1 MSVVDLFSP
10 EPDSQVEAA
19 DPTISAFVTANAGA
33 GKTKTLIDRVARLLL
48 LKAKP
53 ETILCVTYTKAA
65 ASEMQRRLFEV
76 LGDWSVAT
84 DAKLRQELGKLRSR
98 DPASFERQ
106 ELSDARSLFAA
117 ALETPGGLK
126 IQTIH
131 AFCEK
136 VLKRFPIEAGVPP
149 GFRVLDEPAQAA
161 VAAAARRLVAHHVL
175 NVPGDLADAYG
186 RLSVALD
193 FRRFQA
199 MFGEFEAQRRPL
211 SQFLAGDLERAIGW
225 IWQAVDIPEG
235 TEPADLAIA
244 AMAAMDRGLYRRAAE
259 ALKPGGKTDAQR
271 AEALAALAEAD
282 PADFEAAQRL
292 FFTKDGDDAKWIGSA
307 RRLKDIPELQTAML
321 GEQSRLALV
330 RERMRAARVGRD
342 STDAVRLAN
351 AYLEAYEIEKRAA
364 GGLDFEDLVER
375 TCGLLRDRPA
385 AAWVLFKLDGGI
397 DHILLDEAQDTAPE
411 QWKIV
416 DALTEEFFAGEGRRT
431 AERLKRALF
440 VVGDEKQSI
449 YSFQGARPELLRT
462 QYEFHRDRASGAGY
476 RLKQLKLVESW
487 RSTPQVL
494 SFVDAVFA
502 PTHLRDAIQPGQ
514 TVEHA
519 TAPPRREHAGC
530 VDVWDMEVDRK
541 GPDRDAW
548 DLPLD
553 VEPED
558 SANRRLAKRI
568 AAEVDSLIRRRDGV
582 YDKQTGKLRAAH
594 AGDVLILVRRR
605 GALFEEI
612 LRALKRIDLP
622 VAGADRLSL
631 TSHIVFDDLLA
642 LARFALFPSDE
653 LTLAALLKSP
663 FCDIDDDGLYR
674 LAHGREG
681 SLWTVLRRRAG
692 EEPLWGAAA
701 GFLQAVIEAG
711 RACRPFEF
719 FVRLT
724 ELVGPDAR
732 SMRQRLLRRLGA
744 EAKDALDEFL
754 NQALAAE
761 ARGAHD
767 LETLADE
774 LADLEIVVKRE
785 MDADRGEV
793 RVMTAHGAKGLEAPI
808 VILPELLPLKPQQ
821 KPLMRV
827 IHSQREGFLWCGRSG
842 DDCPIT
848 AQARAERTAREEAES
863 YRLLYV
869 ALTRAR
875 DRLILC
881 GRRSERTKEE
891 NIKGWW
897 RAVRDTLNADG
908 VAEQVRELADT
919 TGRTFWRFGP
929 DPAPVATRGSAKPLA
944 APLPDWTRA
953 PAAPEAEGRFA
964 SPSHLGEDAARAP
977 ALSPLTAIA
986 GGLGRFRR
994 GDLIHRLLQ
1003 ILPDLPPEHW
1013 DEGARALLAREGD
1026 LTAEQAAEMAQAALS
1041 VLRDARFAEVFGPG
1055 SRAEVAIAGTAAAL
1069 PPGLSVSGRI
1079 DRLVVLGDRVLV
1091 ADFKTNRPSPGAIE
1105 DADPAYVRQ
1114 MAVYAAV
1121 LAEVFPGRRIEAA
1134 LVWTDGPKLMPIPEN
1149 LLAAS
1154 LAELGRTG

>member
-1 MSVVDLFSP
+1 MSNVVDLFADQL
-10 EPDSQVEAA
+10 DSQVEAA
-19 DPTISAFVTANAGA
+19 DPTISAFVTANAGS

-48 LKAKP
+48 LKARP

-76 LGDWSVAT
+76 LGGWSVAS
-84 DAKLRQELGKLRSR
+84 DGDLRKALGELRSR

-106 ELSDARSLFAA
+106 ELSDARGLFAA

-136 VLKRFPIEAGVPP
+136 VLKRFPIEAGVTP
-149 GFRVLDEPAQAA
+149 GFRVLDEPAQAS

-175 NVPGDLADAYG
+175 STPGDLADAYA
-186 RLSVALD
+186 RLSVSLD

-199 MFGEFEAQRRPL
+199 MFAEFEAQRRAL
-211 SQFLAGDLERAIGW
+211 GAFLADGLGSAIRW

-259 ALKPGGKTDAQR
+259 ALRPGGKTDAAR
-271 AEALAALAEAD
+271 AASLAALAEGD
-282 PADFEAAQRL
+282 PADFDAAVRL
-292 FFTKDGDDAKWIGSA
+292 FFTKDGDDAKWIGSSK
-307 RRLKDIPELQTAML
+307 RLKDIPELQTAL
-321 GEQSRLALV
+321 LAEQSRLALA

-342 STDAVRLAN
+342 STDAVRLAH
-351 AYLEAYEIEKRAA
+351 AYLEAYEIEKGAA

-375 TCGLLRDRPA
+375 TCALLSDRPA
-385 AAWVLFKLDGGI
+385 AAWVLYKLDGGI

-411 QWKIV
+411 QWRIV
-416 DALTEEFFAGEGRRT
+416 DALTEEFFAGEGRRA

-449 YSFQGARPELLRT
+449 YSFQGARPELLRE

-476 RLKQLKLVESW
+476 RLKRLDLLTSW

-502 PTHLRDAIQPGQ
+502 PAHLRDAIQPGQ
-514 TVEHA
+514 KVEHQV
-519 TAPPRREHAGC
+519 APPRRGHAGC
-530 VDVWDMEVDRK
+530 VDVWDLEIDRR
-541 GPDRDAW
+541 GQDRDAW

-553 VEPED
+553 VEAED
-558 SANRRLAKRI
+558 SANRRLARRI
-568 AAEVDSLIRRRDGV
+568 AAEVRALIARRDGV
-582 YDKQTGKLRAAH
+582 YDKASGKPRAAH

-612 LRALKRIDLP
+612 LRALKRAGLP

-631 TSHIVFDDLLA
+631 TRHIVFDDLLA

-663 FCDIDDDGLYR
+663 FCGLDDAALYR

-681 SLWTVLRRRAG
+681 NLWTVLRRRAG
-692 EEPLWGAAA
+692 EDAAWGEAA
-701 GFLQAVIEAG
+701 GFMQAVVEAG
-711 RACRPFEF
+711 RTLRPFEF
-719 FVRLT
+719 FVRLS
-724 ELVGPDAR
+724 EHVGADGR

-761 ARGAHD
+761 GRGAND

-774 LADLEIVVKRE
+774 LAGLEIVVKRE

-808 VILPELLPLKPQQ
+808 VILPEMLPLPPRLS
-821 KPLMRV
+821 PLMRV
-827 IHSQREGFLWCGRSG
+827 THSQREGFLWCARSA

-848 AQARAERTAREEAES
+848 AQARAERVAREDAES

-881 GRRSERTKEE
+881 GRRSERTKDE

-897 RAVRDTLNADG
+897 GAVRDTLDAAGD
-908 VAEQVRELADT
+908 QVRELTDAA
-919 TGRTFWRFGP
+919 GARVRRFGP
-929 DPAPVATRGSAKPLA
+929 DPEPVSARRAAAPAAAPV
-944 APLPDWTRA
+944 PDWARVV
-953 PAAPEAEGRFA
+953 AAPEAEGRFA
-964 SPSHLGEDAARAP
+964 SPSHIGEEGAAAP
-977 ALSPLTAIA
+977 ALSPLTAAA

-1003 ILPDLPPEHW
+1003 ILPDLAPERW

-1026 LTAEQAAEMAQAALS
+1026 LADDQTAEMAEAALS
-1041 VLRDARFAEVFGPG
+1041 VLRDPRFSEVFGPG
-1055 SRAEVAIAGTAAAL
+1055 SRAEVAIAGTAASL
-1069 PPGLSVSGRI
+1069 PDGLSISGRI
-1079 DRLVVLGDRVLV
+1079 DRLVVLADRVLA
-1091 ADFKTNRPSPGAIE
+1091 ADFKTNRPSPARIE
-1105 DADPAYVRQ
+1105 DADPAYIRQ

-1121 LAEVFPGRRIEAA
+1121 LAEVFPGRRVEAA

-1149 LLAAS
+1149 LLAGS
-1154 LAELGRTG
+1154 LADLGRSS